1 MVHSGSW
8 TQHKDIIKY
17 VGFEKDWAV
26 INRRTLVVLKTILKK
41 LKDQDSSVRLDGL
54 DGLTKLMLALEITA
68 TPQKEQI
75 RALRL
80 LIGQLYFFPSLYFK
94 ESKNMPFLSERMLR
108 IGFFHASAFFDMG
121 KEFYPL
127 GIEAYKHLLKT
138 HATHPSSQSHYV
150 YWISWGYL
158 QLKQYD
164 EAIAWPRKMPPC
176 IGMTD
181 APARLEK
188 WARQA
193 KARQKKKKR

>member
-54 DGLTKLMLALEITA
+54 DELTKLMLALEITA

-80 LIGQLYFFPSLYFK
+80 LIGQLYFSQASISRNPK
-94 ESKNMPFLSERMLR
+94 TCPFFRNACC
-108 IGFFHASAFFDMG
+108 G
-121 KEFYPL
+121 
-127 GIEAYKHLLKT
+127 
-138 HATHPSSQSHYV
+138 
-150 YWISWGYL
+150 
-158 QLKQYD
+158 
-164 EAIAWPRKMPPC
+164 
-176 IGMTD
+176 
-181 APARLEK
+181 
-188 WARQA
+188 
-193 KARQKKKKR
+193 